1 LKRVLSA
8 RSPLTLALSQ
18 RERGLTELSWL
29 FTSTCDF
36 SGDLGL
42 AKPENT
48 LIFQVDVVQKGN
60 SVGSLSPRERA
71 GVRAAVISHP
81 LTQKIHTIPVNHSVD
96 NMFAPLPTPY
106 NPSPPALRSKNNQP
120 NSRFFRSFSQEQLS
134 DLPPISVGA
143 SVDKMFAIR

>member
-1 LKRVLSA
+1 LSA
-8 RSPLTLALSQ
+8 RSPLTLALSR
-18 RERGLTELSWL
+18 RERELTELSWL

-71 GVRAAVISHP
+71 GVRAAVTSHP
-81 LTQKIHTIPVNHSVD
+81 LLRIYTQSLLTTLWITCSPLSQPHT
-96 NMFAPLPTPY
+96 
-106 NPSPPALRSKNNQP
+106 NQG
-120 NSRFFRSFSQEQLS
+120 L
-134 DLPPISVGA
+134 
-143 SVDKMFAIR
+143 